1 MYCEAPIMMHYKC
14 ANLID
19 GLKLDGW
26 NALPLEQMSEFK
38 NKSIVT
44 DETEVNLKKA
54 IDVQILSFTEKIILY
69 HTS

>member
-1 MYCEAPIMMHYKC
+1 
-14 ANLID
+14 
-19 GLKLDGW
+19 
-26 NALPLEQMSEFK
+26 MSEFK

>member
-1 MYCEAPIMMHYKC
+1 MMHYKC

-44 DETEVNLKKA
+44 DETEINLKKA
-54 IDVQILSFTEKIILY
+54 IDVQIL
-69 HTS
+69 

>member
-1 MYCEAPIMMHYKC
+1 MMHYKC

-44 DETEVNLKKA
+44 DETEANLKKA